1 MTVNSGN
8 VLEGDISTATFLNSS
23 GGTKCATTLPGPLTM
38 EITPEN
44 LPWCSKA
51 TASPADTL
59 TIDGGTCGTIPRKP
73 IAFVI
78 HLFNSS
84 GTKVAECTYERASI
98 TGTYNTGASPLV
110 LTASAGQTF
119 TKHSGSIVCPSTG
132 TLTGSFTQTTG
143 AGTALKIV

>member
-1 MTVNSGN
+1 
-8 VLEGDISTATFLNSS
+8 
-23 GGTKCATTLPGPLTM
+23 M
-38 EITPEN
+38 EITSEN

-59 TIDGGTCGTIPRKP
+59 TIDGGTCGTTPRKS
-73 IAFVI
+73 IAFIV

-119 TKHSGSIVCPSTG
+119 TKASGSIVCPSTG
-132 TLTGSFTQTTG
+132 ILTGSFIQTTG
-143 AGTALKIV
+143 TGTAVKIV